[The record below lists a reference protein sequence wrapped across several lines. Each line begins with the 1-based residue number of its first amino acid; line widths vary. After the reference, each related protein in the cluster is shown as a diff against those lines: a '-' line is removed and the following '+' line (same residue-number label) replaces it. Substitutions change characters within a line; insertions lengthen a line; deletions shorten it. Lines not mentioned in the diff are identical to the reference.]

1 MIKNRIL
8 LLALII
14 APAAYA
20 MDAEARKE
28 KQERELM
35 ATVEQHGPMYP
46 EKTLCFL
53 VLTEKPEAATA
64 IAAQIQAKQQSLS
77 DETVKP
83 KQKEKLED
91 NIKWLRW
98 LEKVA
103 NK

>member
-1 MIKNRIL
+1 MIRNRIL

-14 APAAYA
+14 MPAAEA
-20 MDAEARKE
+20 MDTAARKE
-28 KQERELM
+28 KEERELV

-53 VLTEKPEAATA
+53 ALTENPEAATA
-64 IAAQIQAKQQSLS
+64 IAAQIQAKQQSLG

-91 NIKWLRW
+91 DIKWLNW
-98 LEKVA
+98 LEKVS
-103 NK
+103 KK